1 MGCSGAKEKL
11 EDKMMLI
18 KLKRMEIQMEKEK
31 ELKKLSEMEGRPITS
46 LDQYNGFDTRTEKR
60 RIKTNPNDRYFETY
74 TSKKSKRT
82 KKSGSSPKKKKKDK
96 DTKSK
101 KKKRAISEG
110 ASKKKKKKK

>member
-1 MGCSGAKEKL
+1 MGCGHSM
-11 EDKMMLI
+11 EDKVFLA
-18 KLKRMEIQMEKEK
+18 KLDRLEIQVKKEK

-46 LDQYNGFDTRTEKR
+46 LDHYNGFDTRTEKR

-96 DTKSK
+96 DTKPK
-101 KKKRAISEG
+101 IIKNNI
-110 ASKKKKKKK
+110 